1 MFDHVLSHI
10 QAKVRALEYVV
21 TIHADEE
28 MDNDGLSINDV
39 EQVIL
44 TGRIVERQQDRHSQ
58 EWKFLIQG
66 QTSDQL
72 NVIVVVKLSTT
83 DMVVIITVYVE

>member
-1 MFDHVLSHI
+1 MFEQVWSHI

-28 MDNDGLSINDV
+28 MDNDGLSIFDV

-44 TGRIVERQQDRHSQ
+44 AGQIVERQQDRQTQ
-58 EWKFLIQG
+58 EWKYLIKG
-66 QTSDQL
+66 QTNDLL
-72 NVIVVVKLSTT
+72 NVIVVVKCSATA
-83 DMVVIITVYVE
+83 MVIIITVY